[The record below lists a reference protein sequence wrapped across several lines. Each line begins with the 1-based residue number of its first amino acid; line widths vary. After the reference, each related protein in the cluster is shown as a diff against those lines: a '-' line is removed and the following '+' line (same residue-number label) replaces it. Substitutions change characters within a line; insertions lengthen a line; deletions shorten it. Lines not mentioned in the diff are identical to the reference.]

1 MSESS
6 RVAPTPL
13 FVFSVA
19 DQAKMSADTSKS
31 TRILRVGI
39 LGTARIANK
48 NIAAIFHPDSGCVCA
63 AIASRSQD
71 KVEAF
76 VDKWIAARSD
86 AVPNT
91 DRLREATLYSGPDA
105 YDRLINDNDVV
116 DAVYIPLPTKLH
128 EEWAIKALDAG
139 LHVLLEKPV
148 AITEQSYEDM
158 LRKAA
163 ESHKFLMDGTMFV
176 HAGRIKKFLD
186 YCADQDHLGEVGR
199 VNADFTF
206 CGDDHFFQNDIRTK
220 VDGDPLG
227 CIGDLGWYCV
237 RMGLLVF
244 GKMGKKPTSAQAT
257 QYKTNGDGVPM
268 DVTCLVHFTD
278 ECTLSFHCSFK
289 HNFRQR
295 VEVVGT
301 KKSAVLTDFVLPS
314 DDDTSFHIH
323 EFNYHDV
330 LEKSTHNCHEVA
342 CSEEDMQ
349 AQEVCMWKK
358 FSDVATAIDSGGS
371 NGRKIAHEA
380 DFATRTSQETMVV
393 MAALMESIEREGE
406 KIKLSV

>member
-1 MSESS
+1 
-6 RVAPTPL
+6 
-13 FVFSVA
+13 
-19 DQAKMSADTSKS
+19 MSADTSSKS
-31 TRILRVGI
+31 PRALRVGI

-48 NIAAIFHPDSGCVCA
+48 NIAAMFHPDSGCVCS
-63 AIASRSQD
+63 AIASRSQE

-86 AVPNT
+86 AVPNA
-91 DRLREATLYSGPDA
+91 DRLREATLYGGPDA
-105 YDRLINDNDVV
+105 YDRLINEGVV
-116 DAVYIPLPTKLH
+116 EAVYIPLPTHMH

-148 AITEQSYEDM
+148 AITERSYEDM
-158 LRKAA
+158 LQKAV

-176 HAGRIKKFLD
+176 HSGRMKSFLE
-186 YCADQDHLGEVGR
+186 YCADEDNLGTVDR
-199 VNADFTF
+199 INADFTF
-206 CGDDHFFQNDIRTK
+206 CGDENFFRNDIRTK

-244 GKMGKKPTSAQAT
+244 GHTGRKPISAQAT
-257 QYKTNGDGVPM
+257 QYKTNGEGVPM

-278 ECTLSFHCSFK
+278 NCVLSFHCSFR

-301 KKSAVLTDFVLPS
+301 KKSAELKDFVLPS
-314 DDDTSFHIH
+314 DENPSFHIH
-323 EFNYHDV
+323 EFNYIDV
-330 LEKSTHNCHEVA
+330 LEKSTHSSNEIA
-342 CSEEDMQ
+342 CSEEDIQQ

-358 FSDVATAIDSGGS
+358 FSDVAIAIDAGGGS
-371 NGRKIAHEA
+371 SGRKIAYEA

-393 MAALMESIEREGE
+393 IATLMKSIEKEGE
-406 KIKLSV
+406 RIKLSV

>member
-1 MSESS
+1 MSTE
-6 RVAPTPL
+6 TI
-13 FVFSVA
+13 
-19 DQAKMSADTSKS
+19 SKS
-31 TRILRVGI
+31 PRALRVGI
-39 LGTARIANK
+39 LGAARIANK
-48 NIAAIFHPDSGCVCA
+48 NIGAMFHPDSGCVCS
-63 AIASRSQD
+63 AIASRSQE

-76 VDKWIAARSD
+76 VDQWIASRSD
-86 AVPNT
+86 AVPNA
-91 DRLREATLYSGPDA
+91 DRLREATLYGGPDA
-105 YDRLINDNDVV
+105 YDRLINEGVV
-116 DAVYIPLPTKLH
+116 DAVYIPLPTQLH
-128 EEWAIKALDAG
+128 EEWTIKALDAG

-148 AITEQSYEDM
+148 AITERSYEDM
-158 LRKAA
+158 LRKAV

-176 HAGRIKKFLD
+176 HAGRMKGFLD
-186 YCADQDHLGEVGR
+186 YCADEDNLGTVDR

-206 CGDDHFFQNDIRTK
+206 CGDDNFFKNDIRTK

-244 GKMGKKPTSAQAT
+244 GKMGRKPISAQAT
-257 QYKTNGDGVPM
+257 QYKTNKEGVPM

-301 KKSAVLTDFVLPS
+301 KRSAVLTDFVLPS
-314 DDDTSFHIH
+314 NENPSFHIH

-330 LEKSTHNCHEVA
+330 LEKSSHSSNEIA
-342 CSEEDMQ
+342 CSEEDVQ

-358 FSDVATAIDSGGS
+358 FSDVAIAIDTGGNSGRG
-371 NGRKIAHEA
+371 IAHEA

-393 MAALMESIEREGE
+393 MAALMESIEKEGD